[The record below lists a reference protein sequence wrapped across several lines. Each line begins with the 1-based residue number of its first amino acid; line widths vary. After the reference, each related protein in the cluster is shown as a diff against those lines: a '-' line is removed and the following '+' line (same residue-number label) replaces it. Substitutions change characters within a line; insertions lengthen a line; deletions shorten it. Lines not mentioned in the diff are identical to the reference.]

1 MKRCDCG
8 SYAINIEKGGDN
20 CDVCHYKNKVIV
32 LGKELRNYRQ
42 AMLILANSNP
52 NWAMSVSDKEEGFVS
67 KMIGRE
73 HGVSKFIVSSYT

>member
-1 MKRCDCG
+1 MMF
-8 SYAINIEKGGDN
+8 AIT
-20 CDVCHYKNKVIV
+20 KNKVIV

-73 HGVSKFIVSSYT
+73 TWC

>member
-1 MKRCDCG
+1 MKRCNCG

-42 AMLILANSNP
+42 AMLILVNSNS
-52 NWAMSVSDKEEGFVS
+52 NWGNKCLDEEEKFVS
-67 KMIGRE
+67 EMIGRE
-73 HGVSKFIVSSYT
+73 TWC